1 VQPGT
6 RTYYGRGRSIA
17 SRPRSGWFNRP
28 TRVTTDRDG
37 STCVVRA
44 WQMIWV
50 GGRHARARARLHR
63 AGRRVVVAALLPS
76 VVSPPRRSR
85 RSYAKPAGRPRAPAS
100 ARTWWY
106 MLAPVSPRSHTAGPG
121 QVVDHMPRP
130 LAIHLGGLRLP
141 AGTYGLPC
149 RPRIF
154 PKNLRLG
161 RGRTAGDRPPAV
173 RPSAEWWEQLAE
185 WAAVAVLPEAHRVP
199 AATVAAFIH
208 PRAEAREC
216 GRRYGAPS
224 TGGYVPTSLLLLVR
238 QGMHGACTY
247 YCTTAWCDKLT
258 CRLPAARSERCSK
271 PLHADSLLNHR

>member
-1 VQPGT
+1 
-6 RTYYGRGRSIA
+6 
-17 SRPRSGWFNRP
+17 
-28 TRVTTDRDG
+28 
-37 STCVVRA
+37 
-44 WQMIWV
+44 
-50 GGRHARARARLHR
+50 
-63 AGRRVVVAALLPS
+63 VVAALLPS

-199 AATVAAFIH
+199 MAY
-208 PRAEAREC
+208 
-216 GRRYGAPS
+216 GRVTQP
-224 TGGYVPTSLLLLVR
+224 SLLLYIRELRRASAGGATVLHPPAVTCLLACYYLCGR
-238 QGMHGACTY
+238 ACTVHVP
-247 YCTTAWCDKLT
+247 TTVLQHGVT
-258 CRLPAARSERCSK
+258 S
-271 PLHADSLLNHR
+271 